1 MCNVACLQVVVLHRS
16 STLASMFV
24 GKVQLHISGKAKRE
38 VAAVESESGVAS
50 GTQANAEA
58 TQDDETLPNRA
69 GGHFL
74 NVFDG
79 SQLRSQ
85 HPVVAQHTSR
95 HGSDRGTS
103 NLARAVS
110 RMSHST
116 AHRGA
121 SRSSSRSRSTRVTRN
136 SNGDDSPGKRLNLAS
151 ALRAGGLK
159 VLAHGSG
166 KRIST

>member
-1 MCNVACLQVVVLHRS
+1 MLHRS

-95 HGSDRGTS
+95 HGSDRGPS

-121 SRSSSRSRSTRVTRN
+121 SRSSSRSGSTRVTRN
-136 SNGDDSPGKRLNLAS
+136 SNGDEFPMNYELSVDTKTREYI
-151 ALRAGGLK
+151 LK
-159 VLAHGSG
+159 ARPHKLLTFGEQRGVC
-166 KRIST
+166 I